1 MEHNHIAIF
10 FRILSYLCISLNCF
24 LVITVCYSNESFK
37 ITLENNICFGKK
49 KFQEMNKI
57 PLKSDLWV
65 IRKMY
70 KHSRLKVRIL
80 DLLEILMYSGYIII
94 LQDKLTKLK

>member
-1 MEHNHIAIF
+1 
-10 FRILSYLCISLNCF
+10 
-24 LVITVCYSNESFK
+24 
-37 ITLENNICFGKK
+37 
-49 KFQEMNKI
+49 
-57 PLKSDLWV
+57 
-65 IRKMY
+65 MY